1 LCRTFAESRNKE
13 VKCDGRARIAAEA
26 GWAVYRIRV
35 VEKERNETLD
45 RIKQLEREAGELRQL
60 ISTAEAKADEILKA
74 S

>member
-1 LCRTFAESRNKE
+1 MEEQSLLQKL
-13 VKCDGRARIAAEA
+13 DG
-26 GWAVYRIRV
+26 AVYRIRV

-45 RIKQLEREAGELRQL
+45 RIKQLEREAGELKQL

>member
-1 LCRTFAESRNKE
+1 LLQKL
-13 VKCDGRARIAAEA
+13 DG
-26 GWAVYRIRV
+26 AVYRIRV

>member
-1 LCRTFAESRNKE
+1 MEEQSLLQKL
-13 VKCDGRARIAAEA
+13 DG
-26 GWAVYRIRV
+26 AVYRIRV

-45 RIKQLEREAGELRQL
+45 RIKQLEREAGELSQL